1 MLSLEVDDSEKQT
14 KRILRKVAETEGYN
28 RTLPKADY
36 EPWKD
41 FQRHLAAGERRVTI
55 PFAKTLGRMMGSTKS
70 VRLRRDF
77 GQLLRAIK
85 AHALLHRAHRDH
97 DEDGAIKAT
106 LEDYAVV
113 RDLMADLLA
122 AASELK
128 ISEVMAQTIAVVE
141 DFQFETEEDEARERS
156 NEGVT
161 VRQVAEVLNLDRSA
175 AQRRL
180 YKAASDGFVINLED
194 RQGRPARYK
203 TTDEAPIEGAAL
215 LPTPDEVRSEIRR
228 SKRSKKSH
236 C

>member
-1 MLSLEVDDSEKQT
+1 
-14 KRILRKVAETEGYN
+14 
-28 RTLPKADY
+28 
-36 EPWKD
+36 
-41 FQRHLAAGERRVTI
+41 
-55 PFAKTLGRMMGSTKS
+55 MMGSTKS

-141 DFQFETEEDEARERS
+141 DLQFETEEDEARERS

-194 RQGRPARYK
+194 RRGRPARYK

-215 LPTPDEVRSEIRR
+215 LPRRGAVRDSSEQALEEVPLLTGKKRCTPQTNRYPDMLVGKDPELQSFG
-228 SKRSKKSH
+228 KH
-236 C
+236 PL